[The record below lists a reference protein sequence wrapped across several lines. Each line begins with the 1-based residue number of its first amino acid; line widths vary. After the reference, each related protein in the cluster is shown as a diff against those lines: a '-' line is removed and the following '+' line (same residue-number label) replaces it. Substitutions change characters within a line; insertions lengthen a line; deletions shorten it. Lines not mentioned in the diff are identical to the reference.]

1 MIHFVPLT
9 YTLLLYM
16 VFNILG
22 FRVFHT
28 YSGVIRYSSFID
40 LQRVGY
46 AMALACGCVLI
57 LHYPILFWEGNKWF
71 LPLHTRHILAIYIV
85 ATVLLWAFRVIVKM
99 LYDTAF
105 DSDGAAAALIYGVKN
120 GGIGLAKN
128 INNEKPRRFRLKGF
142 ISHDPTLKDIF

>member
-16 VFNILG
+16 VFNVLG

-57 LHYPILFWEGNKWF
+57 LHYPILFWEGNTWF
-71 LPLHTRHILAIYIV
+71 LPLHTRHILAIYI
-85 ATVLLWAFRVIVKM
+85 AETVLLWAFRVVVKM
-99 LYDTAF
+99 L
-105 DSDGAAAALIYGVKN
+105 L
-120 GGIGLAKN
+120 
-128 INNEKPRRFRLKGF
+128 
-142 ISHDPTLKDIF
+142 